1 MADSLS
7 LISGAGQSGLGGSS
21 SAQPVVVQARNASGA
36 VVSGRTIYWTT
47 SNGFVLSAASS
58 VTDANGLASVSF
70 TYGNYG
76 TTGIDAVDPVGS
88 TSARAQETSIGSDS
102 ITLISGGGQA
112 GKVGTSATQPL
123 VVEIRNAAGNPIVGR
138 TVGWTSQT
146 GYTAVAAPYSLTNA
160 SGRASMSFSYV
171 ASPPVVNI
179 DGTPAVIRATNS
191 ASPSLESVDATVRVL
206 GVDFI
211 RIISARS
218 QSGLVGSTSAPV
230 TAQVTNWAGVPVAGA
245 SVQWADQG
253 GKVSLSAAST
263 VTDANGQTSITFQ
276 YVNWGDGEITASL
289 FGGTDVEDSLSYSSV
304 NAGSVVL
311 ISPKGM
317 SGAPSSVSPDP
328 IVVEVRS
335 NSGSLDAGRTVTWT
349 LTSGDAVLDAPST
362 LTDSNGRASVG
373 FTFGTV
379 NSNVLATDTASG
391 RAIGQSLF
399 VSAADTLRVVSGAG
413 QIGIAGNPAAQPLV
427 VEVLTSTGAPIAGRT
442 INWSQTP
449 AEGAGVSLGA
459 TSAIT
464 DVNGQASLSFSYLSA
479 GRTRINATDGVNGRT
494 TQVTVSA
501 TGTGTLNMIS
511 GSGQSGLIGTHS
523 AQPLV
528 VELRDANGLV
538 VPGRTIAWGTEYGMT
553 PDAPSSVT
561 DGSGRASMGFTYAAT
576 ASIGAVFA
584 KVSLYPNQQLEI
596 DFPVTALGTNALSLI
611 SGNGQTGAQSTA
623 GALPLTVRVLDN
635 TGSPVVGR
643 TINWATISGNATPAA
658 ASSLTD
664 ASGQASVGFNYG
676 LASTSTIRAAD
687 AVTGQQVFFTVT
699 GTSTGGT
706 LQFISGNGQSGQP
719 GTAGPQP
726 IIVEIRNSSNQ
737 PSVGDAVVW
746 SVVSGPATLGAVT
759 TVTDA
764 NGRVSAAFN
773 FGATSGTSI
782 IQMKKVSG
790 GSLIQA
796 TVTALAGP
804 GDATADTLTLMSGG
818 GQTGLSG
825 SASAQPIVVQVRNVN
840 GVAVAGRSINWTA
853 SDGFTLSA
861 ASSVS
866 DANGRASVNFTYGNP
881 GTTVIHAS
889 DAVSTAT
896 ASALETSSGGDSIVL
911 ISGGGQA
918 GKAGSASAQPL
929 VVELRNA
936 AGNPIVGRTVN
947 WSDQTSATQV
957 NAATSVTDGS
967 GRASMGFT
975 YLQGPA
981 AVGGAVGTIRATNS
995 GDSQFITASVTV
1007 LGFDV
1012 LRLVSAASQSGLAG
1026 SAGAPITV
1034 ELRDWTGTTPV
1045 AGATV
1050 TWYER
1055 LSSGLVTLSATST
1068 VTDASGKATIG
1079 FQYAQPGTGEITA
1092 QYGPSEVDM
1101 RFVSVGSDQMTLVSV
1116 QTLYGSPNSSGA
1128 GAGHDRNARYEQ
1140 SADREPQHQLDSYPG
1155 QCRSQCRNKCD
1166 RCTRPRFDGFHPW
1179 HRVQHHHCHGP
1190 PDTQRQPI
1198 GPQLCWHGRYLR
1210 GTNRLR
1216 QQHPTGLWL
1225 RTNRPGRYTARA
1237 TDRGGGAR
1245 WCRGSDRWSRYHLG

>member
-1 MADSLS
+1 M
-7 LISGAGQSGLGGSS
+7 
-21 SAQPVVVQARNASGA
+21 
-36 VVSGRTIYWTT
+36 
-47 SNGFVLSAASS
+47 
-58 VTDANGLASVSF
+58 
-70 TYGNYG
+70 
-76 TTGIDAVDPVGS
+76 
-88 TSARAQETSIGSDS
+88 
-102 ITLISGGGQA
+102 
-112 GKVGTSATQPL
+112 
-123 VVEIRNAAGNPIVGR
+123 
-138 TVGWTSQT
+138 
-146 GYTAVAAPYSLTNA
+146 
-160 SGRASMSFSYV
+160 
-171 ASPPVVNI
+171 
-179 DGTPAVIRATNS
+179 
-191 ASPSLESVDATVRVL
+191 
-206 GVDFI
+206 
-211 RIISARS
+211 
-218 QSGLVGSTSAPV
+218 
-230 TAQVTNWAGVPVAGA
+230 
-245 SVQWADQG
+245 
-253 GKVSLSAAST
+253 
-263 VTDANGQTSITFQ
+263 
-276 YVNWGDGEITASL
+276 
-289 FGGTDVEDSLSYSSV
+289 
-304 NAGSVVL
+304 
-311 ISPKGM
+311 
-317 SGAPSSVSPDP
+317 
-328 IVVEVRS
+328 
-335 NSGSLDAGRTVTWT
+335 
-349 LTSGDAVLDAPST
+349 
-362 LTDSNGRASVG
+362 
-373 FTFGTV
+373 
-379 NSNVLATDTASG
+379 
-391 RAIGQSLF
+391 
-399 VSAADTLRVVSGAG
+399 
-413 QIGIAGNPAAQPLV
+413 
-427 VEVLTSTGAPIAGRT
+427 
-442 INWSQTP
+442 
-449 AEGAGVSLGA
+449 
-459 TSAIT
+459 
-464 DVNGQASLSFSYLSA
+464 
-479 GRTRINATDGVNGRT
+479 
-494 TQVTVSA
+494 
-501 TGTGTLNMIS
+501 
-511 GSGQSGLIGTHS
+511 
-523 AQPLV
+523 
-528 VELRDANGLV
+528 
-538 VPGRTIAWGTEYGMT
+538 
-553 PDAPSSVT
+553 
-561 DGSGRASMGFTYAAT
+561 
-576 ASIGAVFA
+576 
-584 KVSLYPNQQLEI
+584 
-596 DFPVTALGTNALSLI
+596 
-611 SGNGQTGAQSTA
+611 
-623 GALPLTVRVLDN
+623 
-635 TGSPVVGR
+635 
-643 TINWATISGNATPAA
+643 
-658 ASSLTD
+658 
-664 ASGQASVGFNYG
+664 GFNYG

-706 LQFISGNGQSGQP
+706 IQFISGNGQSGQP

-773 FGATSGTSI
+773 FGATAGTSI

-840 GVAVAGRSINWTA
+840 GAAVPGRSISWTA

-881 GTTVIHAS
+881 GTTVIRAS
-889 DAVSTAT
+889 DGVSMAT

-947 WSDQTSATQV
+947 WADQTSATQV

-1034 ELRDWTGTTPV
+1034 ELLDWTGTTPV

-1116 QTLYGSPNSSGA
+1116 QTLYGSPSSPAPVPVTIEMRDANNQPIANRSINWTVTLGNAVVNAATSVTDAIGRASMGFTHGTVSSIITATDPLTVNANPSAPNFAGTADTYAEPTASGNSIRLVSGSGQTGLAGTAAAQPIVVEALDGA
-1128 GAGHDRNARYEQ
+1128 GAPIVGLSINWGKSG
-1140 SADREPQHQLDSYPG
+1140 SALLASTTSLTDASGRASMNFTYAGPG
-1155 QCRSQCRNKCD
+1155 QTMIQAANGTVGYVQAFVTATGIDTIVAISGDGQSGLVGSHSTQPLVAELRDAGGQPIAGRSISWLVNGGNAIFDAATSVTDALGRASMGFTYGPTASINGMEARDASTGVHIGFLTTAVGSNAISLISGTGQTGTQGSAGAQPLVVEVRDAAGLPVAGRSIDWITLGGDAVLGATSSITDAAGRASMSFTYGSSTTSTIGASDSVSGQQVQFTVTAAQAVRIARIVSGGDQSGLPGTAGPQPIVFEVRDGSNVPISGQSLTWRCDLRSGDARPGDDCD
-1166 RCTRPRFDGFHPW
+1166 RCERAS
-1179 HRVQHHHCHGP
+1179 
-1190 PDTQRQPI
+1190 QRQL
-1198 GPQLCWHGRYLR
+1198 QLR
-1210 GTNRLR
+1210 GNTRD
-1216 QQHPTGLWL
+1216 QPHSGQGF
-1225 RTNRPGRYTARA
+1225 GKRA
-1237 TDRGGGAR
+1237 TGSGRGNCAGRLPDRG
-1245 WCRGSDRWSRYHLG
+1245 